1 MDERLETE
9 LATVLDEDERGEE
22 ENDEAAEEEEKEAV
36 ERDVEADELVAL
48 ALAAAV
54 GITNAGAFEGT
65 TIVES
70 RDSGAFGPCVL
81 PWPLAW
87 FVVVDEAFTEAPAAV
102 SLPLLLPLFW
112 PLLLPP

>member
-1 MDERLETE
+1 MC
-9 LATVLDEDERGEE
+9 V
-22 ENDEAAEEEEKEAV
+22 
-36 ERDVEADELVAL
+36 
-48 ALAAAV
+48 AAAV
-54 GITNAGAFEGT
+54 GMTNAGAFEGT

-87 FVVVDEAFTEAPAAV
+87 FVVADEAFTEAPAV
-102 SLPLLLPLFW
+102 MLLPLSLAW